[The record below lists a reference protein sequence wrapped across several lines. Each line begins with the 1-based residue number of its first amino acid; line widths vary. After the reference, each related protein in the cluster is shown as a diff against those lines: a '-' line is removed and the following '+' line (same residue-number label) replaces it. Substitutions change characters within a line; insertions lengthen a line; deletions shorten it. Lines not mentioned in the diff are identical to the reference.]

1 MNRAAALVLG
11 LTLAVGAACPSKAET
26 PVQGYEVV
34 RAYPHDPEAFTQ
46 GLIWRDGHLVE
57 TTGRQPS
64 VLRRVTLEDGKPV
77 AQRTLAPIYF
87 GEGVTELNGKLYSLT
102 WRNGIGFVWKADDFT
117 PLGGFTYAGEGW
129 GLTSDGRRL
138 IMSDGTPFLRFID
151 PETLAETGRVRVT
164 ADGRPLSMLNELEWI
179 DGEVWAN
186 IWQSDRI
193 ALIDPETGVVTA
205 FVDLKGLLPPG
216 SIRDPADEVL
226 NGIAWDQQGKRLF
239 VTGKRWPSLFEIR
252 VRP

>member
-77 AQRTLAPIYF
+77 AQIVAPGKGAGLALPA
-87 GEGVTELNGKLYSLT
+87 
-102 WRNGIGFVWKADDFT
+102 ADA
-117 PLGGFTYAGEGW
+117 PRA
-129 GLTSDGRRL
+129 
-138 IMSDGTPFLRFID
+138 
-151 PETLAETGRVRVT
+151 
-164 ADGRPLSMLNELEWI
+164 
-179 DGEVWAN
+179 
-186 IWQSDRI
+186 
-193 ALIDPETGVVTA
+193 
-205 FVDLKGLLPPG
+205 
-216 SIRDPADEVL
+216 
-226 NGIAWDQQGKRLF
+226 
-239 VTGKRWPSLFEIR
+239 
-252 VRP
+252 